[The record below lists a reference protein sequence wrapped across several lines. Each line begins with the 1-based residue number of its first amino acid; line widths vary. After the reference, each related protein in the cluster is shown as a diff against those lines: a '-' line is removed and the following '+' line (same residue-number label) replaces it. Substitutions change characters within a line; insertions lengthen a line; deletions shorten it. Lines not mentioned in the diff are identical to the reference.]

1 MDGPDHDFLITK
13 EEFSRYGGH
22 SLSSKA
28 AERVFNGYG
37 RSYARKKKQELMDY
51 DNFLCSSSFFNR
63 LQTISFLKRIKLRKL
78 QLNSGS
84 KCLIWTKME

>member
-37 RSYARKKKQELMDY
+37 RSYARKKRQELMDY
-51 DNFLCSSSFFNR
+51 DNFLSNLTFLNPY
-63 LQTISFLKRIKLRKL
+63 QTIFSPRKIKLLKL
-78 QLNSGS
+78 L
-84 KCLIWTKME
+84 